1 MKRTILTSLSLLFL
15 TVFSFGQEDGSNKDE
30 GKTSYLEKGQFSV
43 GMRTTTSL
51 FGHDNIPGLGVGGQM
66 RWQFFDFMN
75 TEWFA
80 DWITIDLDGAGTR
93 NNAHIG
99 WSVMFYPKQFGRFTP
114 YAIAGHCFDY
124 AKVIPLST
132 PYDDR
137 SDEIVTRWSS
147 AIQMGLGSHFFLSE
161 RFDISLAAQYMLHLG
176 KHLEYEIQDMP
187 NGTKYLNTNS
197 HTEGVGLEGHILITA
212 SLNIRIADLW

>member
-1 MKRTILTSLSLLFL
+1 MKRTILTSLCLAFVLF
-15 TVFSFGQEDGSNKDE
+15 SSNAQED
-30 GKTSYLEKGQFSV
+30 KTDQPDKKQYLEKGQFSV

-51 FGHDNIPGLGVGGQM
+51 FGHDKIPGLGVGGQM

-99 WSVMFYPKQFGRFTP
+99 WSVMFYPRQFGRFTP
-114 YAIAGHCFDY
+114 YAVAGHCFDY
-124 AKVIPLST
+124 AKVIPKST
-132 PYDDR
+132 PWDDR
-137 SDEIVTRWSS
+137 SDEVITRWSS
-147 AIQMGLGSHFFLSE
+147 AIQMGLGSHYFLND
-161 RFDISLAAQYMLHLG
+161 RFDISFQAQYMLHLG
-176 KHLEYEIQDMP
+176 KHLEYEIEQQPD
-187 NGTKYLNTNS
+187 GTNYLNTNS
-197 HTEGVGLEGHILITA
+197 HNEGVGLEGHILLTS

>member
-1 MKRTILTSLSLLFL
+1 MKRTILTSLSLLCL
-15 TVFSFGQEDGSNKDE
+15 ALFSYGQESNDDKAE
-30 GKTSYLEKGQFSV
+30 PIKYLEKGQFSA

-132 PYDDR
+132 PWQDR
-137 SDEIVTRWSS
+137 SDDVVTRWSS
-147 AIQMGLGSHFFLSE
+147 AIQAGLGSHFFLSD
-161 RFDISLAAQYMLHLG
+161 RFDISLSAQYMLHLG
-176 KHLEYEIQDMP
+176 KHLGYEIINQPD
-187 NGTKYLNTNS
+187 GTKYLDTDS
-197 HTEGVGLEGHILITA
+197 HAAGVGLEGHILITA
-212 SLNIRIADLW
+212 SLNFRIADLW